1 MRRLRPSF
9 FARHSAVVAPDLLGK
24 VLRVADCA
32 GRITEVEAYGG
43 ADDAASHAF
52 RGPTPRNAV
61 MFGPPAQL
69 YVYFTYGMHYC
80 ANVVTG
86 PVGDGQ
92 AVLLR
97 AVDPLSG
104 IDVMSARR
112 GGRKTHLADGPGK
125 LCQAFGVDL
134 NWNGRTTDGLL
145 FDDGFVVDDVT
156 VSARIGISKEVDRP
170 WRWEVPPSK

>member
-1 MRRLRPSF
+1 MRRLRTSF
-9 FARHSAVVAPDLLGK
+9 FALHSALVAPDLLGK
-24 VLRVADCA
+24 ILRVADCT

-43 ADDAASHAF
+43 SDDAASHAF

-61 MFGPPAQL
+61 MFGPPARL
-69 YVYFTYGMHYC
+69 YVYFTYGMHHC

-86 PVGDGQ
+86 SVGDGQ

-97 AVDPLSG
+97 AVEPLSG

-112 GGRKTHLADGPGK
+112 GGRNTHLCDGPGK

-134 NWNGRTTDGLL
+134 SWNGRTTDALL
-145 FDDGFVVDDVT
+145 FDDGFVVDDVAIT
-156 VSARIGISKEVDRP
+156 ARIGISKEVDRP
-170 WRWEVPPSK
+170 WRWRVAASK